1 MDKASEYTNSNWL
14 FCLLSL
20 FKDVYYTLKVDC
32 LFAYFLSPNMFT
44 THSNWIVCLLS
55 QYKQNVLVFT
65 VTVGYFSK
73 LL

>member
-44 THSNWIVCLLS
+44 KTGLFV
-55 QYKQNVLVFT
+55 
-65 VTVGYFSK
+65 YFPSK
-73 LL
+73 NKMY

>member
-55 QYKQNVLVFT
+55 Q
-65 VTVGYFSK
+65 
-73 LL
+73 